1 MGRNLKSLIKLHE
14 WNLDERRRE
23 LGDLLR
29 QHDALIHQ
37 KQTLLQRVE
46 EEQAVASRSEEF
58 IVGAS
63 FGPFAMASR
72 MRREEL
78 DRMIAA
84 KNVEVEDARDKL
96 NEVYKELKTYEITQ
110 ANRER
115 KEALE
120 RERKEQALLDEM
132 GMLAHQRKNKGL

>member
-29 QHDALIHQ
+29 EHDALINQ
-37 KQTLLQRVE
+37 KENLINQVAK
-46 EEQAVASRSEEF
+46 EQEIANQSDDF

-72 MRREEL
+72 MRREQL
-78 DRMIAA
+78 DDMIVA
-84 KNVEVEDARDKL
+84 KNQEVEQARDRL
-96 NEVYKELKTYEITQ
+96 NEAYKELKTYEITQ

-115 KEALE
+115 REAE
-120 RERKEQALLDEM
+120 EKDRKEQAFLDEM
-132 GMLAHQRKNKGL
+132 GMLAHQRKDVDL